1 MIRVRTV
8 QRAQFFANQTQD
20 ASLPSLTCWSN
31 ERHGQASGNHRGP
44 GHTEKERLEEPC
56 LLVE

>member
-1 MIRVRTV
+1 MIGVRTV
-8 QRAQFFANQTQD
+8 QRAKFFANQTQD

-31 ERHGQASGNHRGP
+31 EWNGQASGNHSGP
-44 GHTEKERLEEPC
+44 GHLENERLEEPC